1 MPFPVI
7 DLVFY
12 SLILIGAF
20 AVRGAA
26 GFGAGLVAVPLLA
39 LFLPVTTTVAV
50 ATVLTT
56 LAALGQIS
64 RRWRQI
70 AWAEFLLMSFYTAIG
85 IAVGFYFIKMCNE
98 VTLRHALGVFLILY
112 SIYALC
118 TGGSAPVVTAR
129 GRRMLAACAGSAG
142 GFLAAVF
149 GGGVGPI
156 YVTYF
161 NSLGLSRDAFRVTM
175 STTMLVSGAARIA
188 GYASYG
194 FYRGPAAML
203 VAIGVPLVVIGAWLG
218 DRVARNVNP
227 RTFGAIIGVLVLMSG
242 VVLLAK

>member
-20 AVRGAA
+20 AIRGAA

-39 LFLPVTTTVAV
+39 LFLPVTTAVSVASI
-50 ATVLTT
+50 LTT

-70 AWAEFLLMSFYTAIG
+70 AWAEFFLMSFYTAAG
-85 IAVGFYFIKMCNE
+85 IAVGFYCIHLTNE
-98 VTLRHALGVFLILY
+98 ATLRHALGVFLILY
-112 SIYALC
+112 SIYALW
-118 TGGSAPVVTAR
+118 TGGNTPIVRPGWRSV
-129 GRRMLAACAGSAG
+129 LAACTGSAG
-142 GFLAAVF
+142 GFLAVLF

-161 NSLGLSRDAFRVTM
+161 NSIGLSRDVFRVTM

-188 GYASYG
+188 GYASFG
-194 FYRGPAAML
+194 FYRGSSATL
-203 VAIGVPLVVIGAWLG
+203 VAIGVPLVVTGAWLG
-218 DRVARNVNP
+218 DRIAYKVNP
-227 RTFGAIIGVLVLMSG
+227 RVFGALVGILVLMSG
-242 VVLLAK
+242 IALLLK